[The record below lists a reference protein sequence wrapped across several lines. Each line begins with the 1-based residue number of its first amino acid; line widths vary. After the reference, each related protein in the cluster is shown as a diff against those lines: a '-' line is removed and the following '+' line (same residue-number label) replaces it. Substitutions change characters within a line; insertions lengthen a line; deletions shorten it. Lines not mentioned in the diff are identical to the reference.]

1 MFTYKKI
8 GKTPVVHSKDVVSSP
23 VGIGLEKLD
32 RDVFDPTDCFAP
44 LGELGVKWVRI
55 QSGWQKTEQQKG
67 VYDFGWLDYI
77 VDNII
82 ANGMTPWMCLC
93 YGNILYDERCEGLA
107 GGMGC
112 PPIHSDDMKRA
123 WTNYCKAVAH
133 HYKGRVAHFE
143 VWNEPDGQWCWRH
156 GVSGTEYGIFARD
169 TALAVKEGNPD
180 AEIFAGAFCGHNLSW
195 LNDALKNMALHIDA
209 VTYHD
214 YSINPEYNQFD
225 GIEQEPLADF
235 QRNLR
240 SLLDMYNPNID
251 IIQGETGTHSQYAL
265 FGAVEGCNWTED
277 KQTKLLLRRMLSDYK
292 GGVRFASYFTAV
304 DMFEPMGEK
313 ANKKREKFGFY
324 GVLGAEFD
332 DDENFLGTY
341 YKKPSY
347 YALQTLSALLC
358 NGTERTNLPI
368 QFSNTT
374 ARWQTTI
381 SPQDSR
387 LNRLDLKLADGRGA
401 MIYWVSSDI
410 LTESVD
416 TTLSLRVVNMG
427 TVPQLVDLADGS
439 IYEIGE
445 EHIKWI
451 NDTDFDLIKIKTTDS
466 PLMLL
471 F

>member
-1 MFTYKKI
+1 MFIYKKT
-8 GKTPVVHSKDVVSSP
+8 GQMPAVHSKDVTSSP
-23 VGIGLEKLD
+23 VGVGLEKLD
-32 RDVFDPTDCFAP
+32 RDVFDPTNCFAP

-55 QSGWQKTEQQKG
+55 QSGWQKTEQTKG
-67 VYDFGWLDYI
+67 VYDFAWLDYI

-112 PPIHSDDMKRA
+112 PPIHDEQMKQG
-123 WTNYCKAVAH
+123 WINYCKAVAE

-143 VWNEPDGQWCWRH
+143 VWNEPDGEWCWRH

-169 TALAVKEGNPD
+169 TALAVKSVNAQ
-180 AEIFAGAFCGHNLSW
+180 AEIFAGAFCQHDLSW
-195 LNDALKNMALHIDA
+195 LNDALKNMAPHIDA

-214 YSINPEYNQFD
+214 YSMNPEYNIHFA
-225 GIEQEPLADF
+225 IPEEPLADF

-240 SLLDMYNPNID
+240 ALLDMHNPDID
-251 IIQGETGTHSQYAL
+251 IIQGETGCHSDYSKY
-265 FGAVEGCNWTED
+265 GAVSKCNWTEA
-277 KQTKLLLRRMLSDYK
+277 KQTKLLLRRILSDYK
-292 GGVRFASYFTAV
+292 GGVRFASYFSAV

-313 ANKKREKFGFY
+313 ADKKREKFGFY

-332 DDENFLGTY
+332 ENENFLGTY

-358 NGTERTNLPI
+358 NGTQRVNLPI
-368 QFSNTT
+368 QFYQNNNL
-374 ARWQTTI
+374 WQN
-381 SPQDSR
+381 SVAPSDSR
-387 LNRLDLKLADGRGA
+387 LNRLDLKLADGRRA
-401 MIYWVSSDI
+401 MIYWIAADI
-410 LTESVD
+410 LTESID
-416 TTLSLRVVNMG
+416 TTVTMRVVNMPG
-427 TVPQLVDLADGS
+427 RPQLVDLADGS
-439 IYEIGE
+439 IYEIGD
-445 EHIKWI
+445 EHIEQLT
-451 NDTDFDLIKIKTTDS
+451 DTDYNLIEIKATDS